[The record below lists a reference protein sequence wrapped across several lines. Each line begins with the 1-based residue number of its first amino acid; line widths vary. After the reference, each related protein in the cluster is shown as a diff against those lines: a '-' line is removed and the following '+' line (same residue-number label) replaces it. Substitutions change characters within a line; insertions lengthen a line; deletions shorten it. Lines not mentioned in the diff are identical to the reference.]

1 MNPPD
6 IVAVPTDPSR
16 DVTPPTIE
24 KIRIAIR
31 KMKNGKTVGIDNIPA
46 ESLNSDLNVTT
57 IMSHIQEDSG
67 GIISTTDKVEN
78 RTPHQDTKERRSEQ
92 LIGLRRSDTTIGTMK
107 LLQQRCW
114 IRPPHIEG
122 KHRIQWTTCIQ
133 LSGSNLTVQYR
144 EQQQML
150 DTINVS
156 ASSIA
161 VGLNINMEK
170 SKVLSSVILD
180 GKSLEKVESF
190 KYLYSMI
197 DKQGGSGMDMQSKV
211 SIPTNEEDLGLKTTV
226 TQHQSQNLQYK
237 REGNSVL
244 RN

>member
-1 MNPPD
+1 
-6 IVAVPTDPSR
+6 
-16 DVTPPTIE
+16 
-24 KIRIAIR
+24 
-31 KMKNGKTVGIDNIPA
+31 
-46 ESLNSDLNVTT
+46 
-57 IMSHIQEDSG
+57 
-67 GIISTTDKVEN
+67 
-78 RTPHQDTKERRSEQ
+78 
-92 LIGLRRSDTTIGTMK
+92 
-107 LLQQRCW
+107 
-114 IRPPHIEG
+114 
-122 KHRIQWTTCIQ
+122 
-133 LSGSNLTVQYR
+133 
-144 EQQQML
+144 ML

-244 RN
+244 RNWNLDNCHNNHQKLQELINSWLP